1 MYTCELIFIFVG
13 HSLLTLSRMPN
24 NQTVLRIKKLGTE
37 FPVEQT
43 NVNIRGLFTLYNTAI
58 PQTLRRVQISDAGD
72 FADLR
77 DNGEL
82 VFSLGT
88 GNVFKEFDLTA
99 ESCRDAIELYA
110 PTGLSQN
117 IVLLITC
124 RDGRVLCAKYSNG
137 EYSID
142 SVFASEYT
150 SSTPVIVT
158 NNNGVSTA
166 IYTVVEEG
174 ISALA
179 IRSLEPNGN
188 EQFMYEDTFE
198 DTFGSCTETLSYNE
212 THVRLLCSNTHD
224 FYLVDVTGE
233 TENHQ
238 GMGDLVNIYNEDMI
252 LVVSSSFVTI
262 VTKESTNFCNL
273 DLPTPVTRVDYARV
287 NGKLLLLFLS
297 YQGIYQYDTSTSC
310 VNENLVTLVNET
322 LLGLNGDYQNY
333 LIFGDLLVYTVMK
346 NGLFSS
352 RGIDLSTSQDL
363 GVFANHQNYPL
374 LYGIIYDNDTVTMT
388 TSTVITTSSELIIPT
403 LTSSVLT
410 STSTTT
416 SSTVTMTTNSDFSS
430 NPTSTSSG
438 LTSSIAVTM
447 TTNSVFSS
455 APISTPLSISTTT
468 SSSFISTSA
477 FSTTVPMTTAIPFR
491 TNSENI
497 ESEPSDSLPFVLGI
511 ISIILVG
518 ITVSCAVLITI
529 ILLWCCYRYR
539 IKKKSSSHP
548 TCKAVEAIQINNLQP
563 SSANSSKPQLDT
575 NSVGSTDYFTPIQ
588 AQQTSCS
595 SLPVNPS
602 EDQNTDK
609 TSTLP
614 SCLSL
619 DRIQSSREEQQ
630 YRNTKYSHVYQS
642 GQLDVSHD
650 KKDSLA

>member
-1 MYTCELIFIFVG
+1 MYTCELSVG

-58 PQTLRRVQISDAGD
+58 PQTLRRVQISDGGD

-82 VFSLGT
+82 VFSLGA
-88 GNVFKEFDLTA
+88 GNVLKEFDLTA
-99 ESCRDAIELYA
+99 ESCRDAMELYA
-110 PTGLSQN
+110 PRGLSQN

-142 SVFASEYT
+142 SIFVSQYT

-158 NNNGVSTA
+158 NNGVSTA
-166 IYTVVEEG
+166 IYTVVVEE

-179 IRSLEPNGN
+179 IRSLEPNSY
-188 EQFMYEDTFE
+188 EQFMYVDTFE
-198 DTFGSCTETLSYNE
+198 ETFGSCTETLSYNA

-224 FYLVDVTGE
+224 FYLVDGIGATDGRKICP
-233 TENHQ
+233 Q

-262 VTKESTNFCNL
+262 NTIESTNFCTL

-287 NGKLLLLFLS
+287 NGKLLLLFFS
-297 YQGIYQYDTSTSC
+297 YQVIYQYDTSTSC
-310 VNENLVTLVNET
+310 VNENLVTLVNAT

-333 LIFGDLLVYTVMK
+333 IIFGDLLVYTVMK
-346 NGLFSS
+346 NGLFLS

-374 LYGIIYDNDTVTMT
+374 LYGIIYDNDTVTMPT
-388 TSTVITTSSELIIPT
+388 NTVITTSSELIIPT

-410 STSTTT
+410 STSTTS

-430 NPTSTSSG
+430 NPASTSSA
-438 LTSSIAVTM
+438 LTSSNAVTM

-455 APISTPLSISTTT
+455 ASISTPLSISITT

-477 FSTTVPMTTAIPFR
+477 FSTTVTMTTATPFR

-497 ESEPSDSLPFVLGI
+497 ESEPSESMDSLPFVLGI
-511 ISIILVG
+511 ISIIILVC

-539 IKKKSSSHP
+539 IKKKSSTHP
-548 TCKAVEAIQINNLQP
+548 TCKAVEAIQNNLQP
-563 SSANSSKPQLDT
+563 SSANSSNPQLDT
-575 NSVGSTDYFTPIQ
+575 NSVGSTDYITPIQ

-630 YRNTKYSHVYQS
+630 YRNTKYQS